1 MSPEVEIVT
10 LLSVQSNKQVGPGN
24 TTFMVREKVETE
36 AEARLLEIL
45 PSTIILW
52 VYFVGVSSEARRV
65 EYYWESS

>member
-1 MSPEVEIVT
+1 
-10 LLSVQSNKQVGPGN
+10 
-24 TTFMVREKVETE
+24 MVREKVETE